1 MNCQGDCTSFSAA
14 DVLAMEPM
22 VKVGLLATVND
33 EGLPHLTLLS
43 SLQANTP
50 TQLIF
55 GQFTEGLSKQ
65 HVRNNPKV
73 GFLVMT
79 LDREIWRGKA
89 TFTHVARQGPEFD
102 MYNNT
107 AMFRY
112 NAYFGIHTVYY
123 MDLVEHV
130 GKQVLPTSRVAIA
143 AVQTL
148 IARALSGKLAS
159 GDGLNLWTR
168 ELMNKLGN
176 LKFLSYIGAD
186 GYPVIVPIIQA
197 QAANAGTILFA
208 SAAYKHDLEVI
219 PQAAT
224 AAVFCMSLDMEAV
237 LVRGEFQGLRRVGCF
252 RCGSVQVSWVY
263 NPMPPKP
270 QQIYLQPAFAPVT
283 AFQAEP
289 GTTAT

>member
-1 MNCQGDCTSFSAA
+1 MNRQKKCTSFSAA

-33 EGLPHLTLLS
+33 DGLPHLTLLS

-50 TQLIF
+50 TELIF
-55 GQFTEGLSKQ
+55 GQFTEGLCKK

-79 LDREIWRGKA
+79 LDRDLWRGQA
-89 TFTHVARQGPEFD
+89 TFTHIARQGPEFD
-102 MYNNT
+102 KYNNT

-130 GKQVLPTSRVAIA
+130 GKQSLPTTQVAVA
-143 AVQTL
+143 ALQTL
-148 IARALSGKLAS
+148 IARTLSGERVF
-159 GDGLNLWTR
+159 GDGLNPWTR
-168 ELMNKLGN
+168 GLMNKLGN
-176 LKFLSYIGAD
+176 LKFISYVGAG
-186 GYPVIVPIIQA
+186 GYPVIVPLIQA
-197 QAANAGTILFA
+197 QAVNSRTIIF
-208 SAAYKHDLEVI
+208 SDGAYQDDLEAI

-224 AAVFCMSLDMEAV
+224 VALFCMSLDMEAV
-237 LVRGEFQGLRRVGCF
+237 LVRGEFHGLRRMAGI
-252 RCGSVQVSWVY
+252 RCGKVQVNWVY

-270 QQIYLQPAFAPVT
+270 QQIYPEVALEPIT
-283 AFQAEP
+283 AF
-289 GTTAT
+289 